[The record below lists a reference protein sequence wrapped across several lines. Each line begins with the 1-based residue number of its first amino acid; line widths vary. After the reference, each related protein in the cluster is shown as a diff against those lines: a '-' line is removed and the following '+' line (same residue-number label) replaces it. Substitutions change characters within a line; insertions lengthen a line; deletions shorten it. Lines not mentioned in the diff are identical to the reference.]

1 MGSHSRENT
10 GPSQWAVNII
20 LNEGLRSVTT
30 ILLLLLVLLDW
41 LLLVMVVRLD
51 S

>member
-10 GPSQWAVNII
+10 GPSQWALNII

-30 ILLLLLVLLDW
+30 ILLLLVLLDW

>member
-30 ILLLLLVLLDW
+30 ILLLLVLLDW
-41 LLLVMVVRLD
+41 LLLVMAVRLD